1 MQVIAAAQDLLE
13 ALMPRVGTIAVV
25 NREDDAEDDK
35 DSDAAHTPSEGDRS
49 SLAGYA
55 VQLVLSCI
63 EARLREHNGGGA
75 EASSGAAGKT
85 PGRKSRLVR
94 ILRPELAVRAVQE
107 APDSAV
113 RNAALSLVSVLAAVM
128 PEAVL
133 KHVLEVGGTSRGVLI
148 VHLLI
153 NHYIF
158 SYAGAGSFARW
169 PMIDTKAFTVN
180 DISMIPKLIMV

>member
-1 MQVIAAAQDLLE
+1 MIYPSSFLSAQVIAAAQDLLE
-13 ALMPRVGTIAVV
+13 AWMPRVGTIAVV
-25 NREDDAEDDK
+25 NREDDAEEGTDAT
-35 DSDAAHTPSEGDRS
+35 AAHAPEDRS

-85 PGRKSRLVR
+85 PGRKSRLLR

-133 KHVLEVGGTSRGVLI
+133 KHVLEVRGTCIFMRMALR
-148 VHLLI
+148 VHLL
-153 NHYIF
+153 H
-158 SYAGAGSFARW
+158 
-169 PMIDTKAFTVN
+169 
-180 DISMIPKLIMV
+180 